1 VATYYVATT
10 GDNADPGTLAEPWE
24 TITYAESQVSAGDT
38 VYIRAGTYD
47 EGEISI
53 TENGTPGQDITFRAY
68 GSEEVILQKGAG
80 DDFIFDCTADYRIF
94 QGFELDS
101 EDARSVVRL
110 DGDYD
115 QLLDCDLHDAS
126 WWAMV
131 DVGGDH
137 CTVDHCTFLNNYVA
151 VDEDAAGVGCSGG
164 QAYLTV
170 SFCTF
175 ENMRGDGIIVDH
187 NTGTPGVDYDGFS
200 FHDNEIFPGAGNQL
214 CCEGGIDVKRGN
226 GECYNNYI
234 HDYRATDQSCGGT
247 GSNGEAIFLHG
258 TDVNSWV
265 VRDNIIENCTIG
277 IWLTSGIEADVY
289 RNVIFD
295 SPAADA
301 NADATGNVGVA
312 IYIQDA
318 PSDIDIWNNTFVDCD
333 GKTIWLSDAT
343 VDIKNNI
350 FDGCGDYDEDG
361 APTVTADYNCWNN
374 CSSSTAGGND
384 VNDDPEFTDRAGDD
398 FTLQSTSPCID
409 VGTDVGLE
417 YEGTAPD
424 LGAYEY
430 EPPESPAEEAH
441 IIPVGGVGLPDRRK
455 RNLYDS
461 AITYE
466 VWLSDQFGT
475 RIALLDSFERLR
487 WSRVANGVGQVEIV
501 FAPEKFHRDQW
512 WGLDR
517 RLEVWRAPIDGG
529 LRLERI
535 YFRLGRVLQGRNGR
549 RRDEGIRGGEPGREC
564 GRRAGYHRARLQ
576 HPGGPERGR
585 DGGQGGQPA
594 ESADRASG
602 AGRILTPA
610 RDTAVL
616 RYRASDARHVPIS
629 DIHRPT
635 WSGQDA
641 WQRSE
646 SDHPRARDGQS
657 PESKPHTGLAAG
669 GHLWLWSRAGTGGE
683 SAGHRDE

>member
-1 VATYYVATT
+1 MATYYVATT

-101 EDARSVVRL
+101 ENARSVVRL

-187 NTGTPGVDYDGFS
+187 NTGTEGVDYDGFS

-441 IIPVGGVGLPDRRK
+441 IIPAGAVGLPDRRK

-535 YFRLGRVLQGRNGR
+535 YFLRYLGQPMQGNAKRIVLRGPDANDLLTRRIIDADAGSAGSSKDGTADDVMKEYVEENLGGSAAAGRDITGH
-549 RRDEGIRGGEPGREC
+549 GFSI
-564 GRRAGYHRARLQ
+564 Q
-576 HPGGPERGR
+576 GPERGR
-585 DGGQGGQPA
+585 DGG
-594 ESADRASG
+594 
-602 AGRILTPA
+602 
-610 RDTAVL
+610 
-616 RYRASDARHVPIS
+616 
-629 DIHRPT
+629 
-635 WSGQDA
+635 
-641 WQRSE
+641 
-646 SDHPRARDGQS
+646 
-657 PESKPHTGLAAG
+657 
-669 GHLWLWSRAGTGGE
+669 
-683 SAGHRDE
+683 